1 MWRSSILAAKVQSA
15 CHCLSLSSACFLP
28 PASCRCAVCPLR
40 GLLRG
45 RHAVAAAAV
54 PHLDAAATALHF
66 AAAALPPLLPTRQPT
81 LHRLHTYPVST
92 QQPTLCQASL
102 GSWAASPA
110 RRQKHQDSNQR
121 SRRRLLRGLLRG
133 RYAVAAAAVPHLD
146 AAATALHFAAA
157 ALPPLLPTWQ
167 PALHCLHTFP
177 VGTQQPTS
185 RGHCTS

>member
-1 MWRSSILAAKVQSA
+1 MKVAQALTKMSAMRRRTNGCKPAMQRTARQHAVLRPSLTRAWQCSTEELPCITCLWSRPHGNDLGAACQQSSSRGAQQVWRSSILAAKVQSA

-66 AAAALPPLLPTRQPT
+66 AAATLPPLLPTRQPT

-92 QQPTLCQASL
+92 QQPT
-102 GSWAASPA
+102 
-110 RRQKHQDSNQR
+110 
-121 SRRRLLRGLLRG
+121 
-133 RYAVAAAAVPHLD
+133 
-146 AAATALHFAAA
+146 
-157 ALPPLLPTWQ
+157 
-167 PALHCLHTFP
+167 
-177 VGTQQPTS
+177 S